1 MKRVLLKLSYDGT
14 FYRGWQKQADLKTV
28 QAEVEKALFVAFK
41 KNIEVFASGRTDA
54 GVHAIGQCVHF
65 DIDDTVPVRKIKMI
79 LNRIL
84 PNDIEIISAKKVPNN
99 FHARFSVKRKTY
111 IYKIYNQQKN
121 CFLANKVAF
130 VKEYLDIDKMQQC
143 AKILMGKHN
152 FKGFCS
158 SNTNAKDFEKT
169 IYDISISKKKNFVYV
184 EVTGSGFLMH
194 MVRILVGTMVD
205 FALNKI
211 SIEDVKM
218 ALEKQNR
225 IFAGQTMPAD
235 GLYLKK
241 VVY

>member
-99 FHARFSVKRKTY
+99 FHARFSVKSKTY

-130 VKEYLDIDKMQQC
+130 VKEYLDINNVQKYLWGNIILRVFVQAILMQ
-143 AKILMGKHN
+143 KILK
-152 FKGFCS
+152 KLY
-158 SNTNAKDFEKT
+158 T
-169 IYDISISKKKNFVYV
+169 IFQ
-184 EVTGSGFLMH
+184 FLK
-194 MVRILVGTMVD
+194 RKILFMLKLQEVD
-205 FALNKI
+205 F
-211 SIEDVKM
+211 
-218 ALEKQNR
+218 
-225 IFAGQTMPAD
+225 
-235 GLYLKK
+235 
-241 VVY
+241 